1 MRMLRALIKIKV
13 VDELR
18 TKTVLREHSLYC
30 HSDQLCRLLCQNL
43 FRSAETLSSRIA
55 CVTDIDPVGHLFPCE
70 FHLVC
75 IEDDDIVT
83 AVNVRSE
90 IRLVLPAKNKSHSGS
105 KTAERKVSC
114 VNDNPL
120 LLDSRRCGGYCLVT
134 LCVHCLDL

>member
-1 MRMLRALIKIKV
+1 MLRALIEIQV

-30 HSDQLCRLLCQNL
+30 HPDQLCRLLGQNL

-55 CVTDIDPVGHLFPCE
+55 SVTDIDPVGHLSSCE
-70 FHLVC
+70 LHLVC

-83 AVNVRSE
+83 AVNVRGE
-90 IRLVLPAKNKSHSGS
+90 VWLVLATEDKSHPRS
-105 KTAERKVSC
+105 KTAKRKVSC
-114 VNDNPL
+114 VNDDPL